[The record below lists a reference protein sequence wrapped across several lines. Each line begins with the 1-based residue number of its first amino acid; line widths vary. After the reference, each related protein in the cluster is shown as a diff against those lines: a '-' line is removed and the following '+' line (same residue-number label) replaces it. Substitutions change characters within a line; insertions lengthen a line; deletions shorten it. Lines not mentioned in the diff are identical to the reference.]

1 MYFWVLGYS
10 DEGKRVL
17 LGPYASEEKA
27 AEAAD
32 FLEETIIYPLETR
45 NQQKA
50 SRQVK
55 AELLQDGESSGE
67 AMQRQLHH
75 KGLVQEHSQD
85 VNIPTVLAQGGDSIF
100 SGDPFED

>member
-17 LGPYASEEKA
+17 LGPYTSEEKA

-32 FLEETIIYPLETR
+32 YLGESIVYPLETR
-45 NQQKA
+45 NQQRA

-67 AMQRQLHH
+67 AMQRQSHP